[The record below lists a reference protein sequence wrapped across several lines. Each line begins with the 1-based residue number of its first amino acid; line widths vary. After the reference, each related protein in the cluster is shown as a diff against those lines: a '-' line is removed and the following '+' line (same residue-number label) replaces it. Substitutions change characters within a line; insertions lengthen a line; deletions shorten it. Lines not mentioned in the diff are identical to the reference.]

1 MLIEA
6 INKSFLLSSSQK
18 IYLIEK
24 VKSSDDTYKNKLLEN
39 LKSEKEFMLQ
49 LLRKYKDDS
58 NDKSIWQL
66 KWELTYKNFD
76 KIKKLEDED
85 KDDLS
90 ELEQKLEL

>member
-58 NDKSIWQL
+58 NDKSI
-66 KWELTYKNFD
+66 
-76 KIKKLEDED
+76 
-85 KDDLS
+85 
-90 ELEQKLEL
+90 